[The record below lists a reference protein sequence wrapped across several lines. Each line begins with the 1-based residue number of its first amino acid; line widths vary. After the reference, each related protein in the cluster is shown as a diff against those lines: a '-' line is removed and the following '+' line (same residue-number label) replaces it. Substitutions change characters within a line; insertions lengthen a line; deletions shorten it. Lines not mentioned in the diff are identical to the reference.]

1 MPYRHRDSMS
11 RKLRAMREARERRRL
26 DGVEPS
32 YPRDLPALRRTL
44 IIIDYDF
51 GRVEHRI
58 DLYRTPRID
67 CYRAVA
73 DGVVWKRSIGWSKVL
88 ARPRL
93 KFPRVAAAQPRREAP
108 SIFHDAA

>member
-1 MPYRHRDSMS
+1 MS

-26 DGVEPS
+26 ESAEPH
-32 YPRDLPALRRTL
+32 YPRELPALRRTL

-58 DLYRTPRID
+58 ELYRTPRIG

-73 DGVVWKRSIGWSKVL
+73 DDVEWKRRVGWSKVL
-88 ARPRL
+88 AALRV
-93 KFPRVAAAQPRREAP
+93 KFPRVRAP
-108 SIFHDAA
+108 